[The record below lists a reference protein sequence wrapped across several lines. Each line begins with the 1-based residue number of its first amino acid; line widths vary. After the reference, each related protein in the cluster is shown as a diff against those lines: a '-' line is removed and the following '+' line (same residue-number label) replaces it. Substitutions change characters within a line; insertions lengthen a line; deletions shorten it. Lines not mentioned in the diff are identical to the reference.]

1 MLSDSVDSGV
11 NVNDFTSFRVL
22 ALDAT
27 DDMRRVT
34 KVLPLQLLKPHI
46 SYDIQSTII

>member
-1 MLSDSVDSGV
+1 MLSDSVDSG
-11 NVNDFTSFRVL
+11 VL

>member
-1 MLSDSVDSGV
+1 M

-22 ALDAT
+22 ELDAT
-27 DDMRRVT
+27 DDMQRVT

-46 SYDIQSTII
+46 SYDIKSAII